1 MKYILTDNEILFT
14 YDSEFEAYLKYID
27 LVTLKCNF
35 LVELIKENNQLKIPN
50 FMTLKLF
57 NTYNSSTVDISYLD
71 INELKFKNYINNTD
85 IKFNNLSDDEIKI
98 ISRKLN
104 LLNKTKFI
112 LDSYIVNQGIF
123 IGKSNNTNNHITTYS
138 NNTTSEVISNLNL
151 DLESCNNS
159 DNDSIIEESD
169 IIDDSNNEDL
179 DKEKEKNVQ
188 LLAQKERISKLL
200 ELKKQLEH
208 NKKKKEKLEEILR
221 RFKVD
226 YDMYF
231 IVKKQTDVPEL
242 FKYKYG
248 VFKEMEDNN
257 FISNINEA
265 KKYYIKNFNRINK
278 SIGSNIFTNVFNQ
291 KEAEES
297 YEDISNNLEDS
308 YESKNTLS
316 SEEIEIS

>member
-1 MKYILTDNEILFT
+1 MKYIVTDNEILFT

-27 LVTLKCNF
+27 MVIFKCNF
-35 LVELIKENNQLKIPN
+35 LVDLIKENNQLKIPN

-57 NTYNSSTVDISYLD
+57 NTYHSSTINIEYLD
-71 INELKFKNYINNTD
+71 FNELKFKSYIDNTYTKFNSLSD
-85 IKFNNLSDDEIKI
+85 QEIKFIN
-98 ISRKLN
+98 RKLF

-138 NNTTSEVISNLNL
+138 NNTTSDAMSNLNL

-159 DNDSIIEESD
+159 DNDSIIEDSD
-169 IIDDSNNEDL
+169 IVDDSNNEDL
-179 DKEKEKNVQ
+179 DKEKEKNHQ

-200 ELKKQLEH
+200 ELKKKLEY
-208 NKKKKEKLEEILR
+208 NKKKKEKLEEIQR

-231 IVKKQTDVPEL
+231 IVKKQPEVPEL
-242 FKYKYG
+242 FKYKYD
-248 VFKEMEDNN
+248 VFKEIEDNDL
-257 FISNINEA
+257 ISNINEA
-265 KKYYIKNFNRINK
+265 KKYYIKNFNRINR

-291 KEAEES
+291 KETEED

-316 SEEIEIS
+316 SEEIAIS